1 MLSQKSAVLQHLKAG
16 YALTPLDALEMF
28 KCMRLA
34 AVIKTLRDDGHNIIT
49 KTVKNKGSGKSYA
62 SYTLIPGPN
71 DRYGW
76 DL

>member
-1 MLSQKSAVLQHLKAG
+1 MLSQRDAVLQYLSAG
-16 YALTPLDALEMF
+16 YALTPLEALEMF

-49 KTVKNKGSGKSYA
+49 KTVKNRDMRKSYA
-62 SYTLIPGPN
+62 SYTLIPGPK
-71 DRYGW
+71 DTYGW